1 MKLLLFL
8 NVCRLNLSFSQL
20 EMKEAFLLDSLLPAT
35 SFRSP
40 EFRFYF
46 CVPNDESEY
55 CQLESNKQ
63 TVDSI
68 LQFIQR
74 FPTVQL
80 RMEYHTDLRGDS
92 TFNLKLAQ
100 KRISIIESCFY
111 DSGLPENRIEFV
123 GIGERY
129 PVIPEVEINL
139 FRADRLVYERMHQ
152 SNRRIVLH
160 VINEKT
166 VFKSED

>member
-8 NVCRLNLSFSQL
+8 NVCCLNLSFSQL
-20 EMKEAFLLDSLLPAT
+20 EMKEAFLMDSLLPAT

-46 CVPNDESEY
+46 CAPNDESEY
-55 CQLESNKQ
+55 CQLESNRQ
-63 TVDSI
+63 MVDSI

-111 DSGLPENRIEFV
+111 DSGRPENQIQFV
-123 GIGERY
+123 GVGERD
-129 PVIPEVEINL
+129 PLIPEVEINL
-139 FRADRLVYERMHQ
+139 FRSDKLLYERMHR
-152 SNRRIVLH
+152 SNNRIVLR
-160 VINEKT
+160 VLSEKT
-166 VFKSED
+166 VFKSEE

>member
-8 NVCRLNLSFSQL
+8 NVCFLNLSFSQL
-20 EMKEAFLLDSLLPAT
+20 EMKEAFLMDSLLPAT

-46 CVPNDESEY
+46 CAPKDKSEY

-63 TVDSI
+63 MIDSI
-68 LQFIQR
+68 LHFIQR

-100 KRISIIESCFY
+100 KRISIIESCFS
-111 DSGLPENRIEFV
+111 DSGLPENHIEFV
-123 GIGERY
+123 GVGERD

-139 FRADRLVYERMHQ
+139 FRADKLLYERMHR
-152 SNRRIVLH
+152 SNNRIVLR
-160 VINEKT
+160 VLSEKT
-166 VFKSED
+166 VFKSEE